1 MPGQTRKGDLIS
13 REMKIMD
20 LREQIDRGEYEI
32 DPRAV
37 ADAIVRRLL
46 AERGQRAAAQDRE
59 SA

>member
-1 MPGQTRKGDLIS
+1 
-13 REMKIMD
+13 MKIID
-20 LREQIDRGEYEI
+20 LREQIDRGEYQI

-46 AERGQRAAAQDRE
+46 AERGQGPAARDRE